1 MNHGS
6 RTARAAL
13 GGLLAA
19 LLLAGCGLSPDAAS
33 RVAKAREYRADGEL
47 QSALIELKNA
57 LKDDPAN
64 VEARTLLGEVS
75 LEAGDPASAI
85 KEFEKAM
92 ELGADAASLRVS
104 YGAAL
109 REAGNHAELIKL
121 VDGAKGA
128 TPEQTARLG
137 ALQAEALMGLGQA
150 EEAGAALAAAVAADP
165 KPVDV
170 RLAQVRLA
178 LGTGRLDEAQ
188 QLVTALAGD
197 AKTDHRYWELRA
209 QLALRRNDPAA
220 AAAAYREGM
229 TAIDDPVGARRFML
243 QGGLTEVLLGS
254 GDVAGARTEIAAMLK
269 QSPRHPLP
277 NYLLSRADYQEG
289 HYKDALAHAQAV
301 ISVLPSSAHAL
312 MLAGASAIKLGQAA
326 QGESYLASAVRAD
339 PAYLPARQLLAEAR
353 LGRGAA
359 SEAMETLMPA
369 FESGSS
375 DPGLLALLGQASAQ
389 AGTLDQ
395 AIALYSRRLV
405 DEPDNHQLRI
415 YLAASLMASGRN
427 DEASR
432 ELQKIS
438 SGDANEKLRAE
449 LLGVIARLRDGD
461 LAGART
467 QAAVIRSAQ
476 AGNADALQTLG
487 TLFMGARAWDD
498 ARAQFNAALAVNPRH
513 VAARLNLG
521 RLDAFAGNP
530 DAASARFKAVL
541 ADQPRNVDAM
551 VALAGLAQA
560 AGDKAGTVAWL
571 EKARA
576 ADKAAL
582 QPRLLLA
589 EHHLREK
596 APDKARAVADEAVAA
611 HPDSAQAANALAVVM
626 AAQGQMPGARDQFAR
641 AADLAPTWPE
651 ARFNTA
657 RAEIALGN
665 VEAARKNLEAAIA
678 LDPGYVNALAVLT
691 AVELR
696 SERVTEAARHFEALQ
711 RKDPDGTLT
720 RLLQGDLLF
729 AQKRP
734 AEARTAYAA
743 VLKQTGDQRAAFG
756 VYQAA
761 RAAGDA
767 NAVGVLEDWLKAHPT
782 DQAARMLLAEGR
794 YARGDKAQ
802 AIAAYEQVVAAMPD
816 NAAALNNLAV
826 AYQEAGDKRA
836 VATARKAWSLA
847 PQSGAVADTLGWI
860 LHQQGDRQRALELLQ
875 KAAELAPGVAEIRY
889 HLAVALNDGGDAK
902 RARAELE
909 AILSDKAAVAMHD
922 QAQQLLQRLK
932 PVT

>member
-6 RTARAAL
+6 RIARVAL

-19 LLLAGCGLSPDAAS
+19 LLLAGCGLSQDPA
-33 RVAKAREYRADGEL
+33 RRIEKAREYRADGEL
-47 QSALIELKNA
+47 QSALIELKNV

-75 LEAGDPASAI
+75 LESGDPTSAI
-85 KEFEKAM
+85 KEFEKAV
-92 ELGADAASLRVS
+92 ELGADAAGFRLS

-109 REAGNHAELIKL
+109 REAGNYPALLKLIE
-121 VDGAKGA
+121 GAKGA
-128 TPEQTARLG
+128 TPEQTARLA
-137 ALQAEALMGLGQA
+137 ALQAEALMGLGRA
-150 EEAGAALAAAVAADP
+150 DEARAALAAAAAADP

-170 RLAQVRLA
+170 RLAQARLA

-188 QLVTALAGD
+188 QLLTALAGD
-197 AKTDHRYWELRA
+197 AKTNHRYWELRA
-209 QLALRRNDPAA
+209 QLALRKNDPAA
-220 AAAAYREGM
+220 AAAAYREGLA
-229 TAIDDPVGARRFML
+229 AIGDTFGVRRFML

-254 GDVAGARTEIAAMLK
+254 GDVKGARTEIAAMLK

-301 ISVLPSSAHAL
+301 ISVLPSSAQAL
-312 MLAGASAIKLGQAA
+312 MLAGASAIKLGQLA
-326 QGESYLASAVRAD
+326 QGESYLANAVRAD
-339 PAYLPARQLLAEAR
+339 PDYVPARQLLAEAR

-359 SEAMETLMPA
+359 TEAMDTLLPA

-389 AGTLDQ
+389 AGSIDK

-405 DEPDNHQLRI
+405 EEPDNNQLRI

-432 ELQKIS
+432 ELEKIS
-438 SGDANEKLRAE
+438 SGNANEQLRAE

-467 QAAVIRSAQ
+467 QAAAIRSAQ
-476 AGNADALQTLG
+476 AGNADALQVLG
-487 TLFMGARAWDD
+487 TLFMAARAWDD
-498 ARAQFNAALAVNPRH
+498 ARVQFNAALAVNPRH
-513 VAARLNLG
+513 VPARLNLG
-521 RLDAFAGNP
+521 RLEAIAGNT
-530 DAASARFKAVL
+530 DAAGARFKSVL
-541 ADQPRNVDAM
+541 ADEPRNVDAM
-551 VALAGLAQA
+551 VALAVLAQA
-560 AGDKAGTVAWL
+560 AGDKAGAVTWL

-576 ADKAAL
+576 ADAAAL

-589 EHHLREK
+589 EYYLREK
-596 APDKARAVADEAVAA
+596 APDKARVVADEAVAA
-611 HPDSAQAANALAVVM
+611 HRDSAQAANALGVVM
-626 AAQGQMPGARDQFAR
+626 ASQGQMPGARDQFAR

-657 RAEIALGN
+657 RAELALGN
-665 VEAARKNLEAAIA
+665 GEAARKSLEGAIA

-691 AVELR
+691 ALELR
-696 SERVTEAARHFEALQ
+696 SERVTEAARHFEALK
-711 RKDPDGTLT
+711 RKDPDSTLT
-720 RLLQGDLLF
+720 QLLGADLLF

-734 AEARTAYAA
+734 AEARAAYAA

-756 VYQAA
+756 VYRAA

-767 NAVGVLEDWLKAHPT
+767 NAVRVLEDWLKAHPT
-782 DQAARMLLAEGR
+782 DQAARLLLAEGR
-794 YARGDKAQ
+794 YQDGDKAQ
-802 AIAAYEQVVAAMPD
+802 AIAAYEAVVAASPN

-826 AYQEAGDKRA
+826 AYQEVGDKRA
-836 VATARKAWSLA
+836 VATARKAWALA

-860 LHQQGDRQRALELLQ
+860 LHQQGERERALELLK
-875 KAAELAPGVAEIRY
+875 KAAELAPAMPEIRY
-889 HLAVALNDGGDAK
+889 HLAVALNDSGDSK
-902 RARAELE
+902 QARAVLE
-909 AILSDKAAVAMHD
+909 AILADKSAVAMHD
-922 QAQQLLQRLK
+922 QAQACCGN
-932 PVT
+932 